1 MLERA
6 KQITVLKKS
15 QTLYT
20 VLHGM
25 FLIAEIRKKCR
36 QSSIYFLAHLNVFGL
51 PIAEVQAYEG
61 LILTL
66 YDR

>member
-1 MLERA
+1 
-6 KQITVLKKS
+6 
-15 QTLYT
+15 
-20 VLHGM
+20 M
-25 FLIAEIRKKCR
+25 FLVAEIRKKCR